1 MHALDLKQLPGTRI
15 YMPEIFTAV
24 KVREIVPSGFY
35 EAFNMDSVQ
44 QNRIPVYV
52 LTSTRRLYHG
62 FLDKVETRYVLTTP
76 EIANLAMVQKRIAE
90 LSLRG
95 WEYPSLN
102 LLAES
107 LSRSGWIPLN

>member
-1 MHALDLKQLPGTRI
+1 MHASDLKQLPGTRI

-24 KVREIVPSGFY
+24 KVREVVPSGFY
-35 EAFNMDSVQ
+35 ETFNMDPVQ
-44 QNRIPVYV
+44 QNRVPVYV

-95 WEYPSLN
+95 REYPSLN

-107 LSRSGWIPLN
+107 LSRSGWISTN